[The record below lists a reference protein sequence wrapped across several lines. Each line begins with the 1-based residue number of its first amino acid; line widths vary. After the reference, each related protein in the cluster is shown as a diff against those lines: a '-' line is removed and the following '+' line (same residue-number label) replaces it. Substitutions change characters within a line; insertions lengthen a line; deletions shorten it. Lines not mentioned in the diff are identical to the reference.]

1 MRASVTVAALPP
13 SASPPRPNKW
23 KDPPQRAPVSNEP
36 SPCLHLFRQG
46 GRNQQAGTD
55 QILSKNDISRNSCR
69 LWHCE
74 ERSERARE
82 SKRKGERERER
93 ERGRGRRT
101 IDQKRHG
108 KER

>member
-1 MRASVTVAALPP
+1 M
-13 SASPPRPNKW
+13 
-23 KDPPQRAPVSNEP
+23 
-36 SPCLHLFRQG
+36 HLFRQG

-82 SKRKGERERER
+82 SKRKGEIERER